1 MAITRA
7 VAELAKVKDAPSI
20 AEAEVKI
27 ASIVATKVDPN
38 IWRKTKE
45 CTDVTRPSSRD
56 ECQPVVALRPL
67 LAAAQRKGE
76 LEAKLPALK
85 ADVDRQHLTEAA
97 TGSEAT
103 VSWAWAWIMGLGVVM
118 IATFGPAI
126 FAKVETVMTD
136 DDAGQSD
143 FALDQSTGTVRGL
156 FRPDD
161 RDRDE
166 DREKQSPDDPK
177 RSGPSEGLDD
187 LMQRLADG
195 QTIPSQQTLADDW
208 NRPKQ
213 TVHEW
218 MKGWRRIG
226 IIPPATPAGRCKAT
240 APA

>member
-1 MAITRA
+1 VTY
-7 VAELAKVKDAPSI
+7 ETKPSCFI
-20 AEAEVKI
+20 ATSV
-27 ASIVATKVDPN
+27 VATKVDPN

-45 CTDVTRPSSRD
+45 CTDVTRPASRD

-85 ADVDRQHLTEAA
+85 ADLDRQHLTNAA

-103 VSWAWAWIMGLGVVM
+103 VSLAWAWIMGLGVVM

-126 FAKVETVMTD
+126 FAKVETVIND
-136 DDAGQSD
+136 EVGQSD
-143 FALDQSTGTVRGL
+143 FAPIATRSTGVVRDL

-161 RDRDE
+161 QKPGDGPSKRD
-166 DREKQSPDDPK
+166 PDSPK
-177 RSGPSEGLDD
+177 RPSDGLSKAQALDD

-195 QTIPSQQTLADDW
+195 QTIPSQQRLADDW